1 LNRLYFALA
10 QNIIIN
16 DQNERHQSVSTSLKG
31 FYYAGH
37 FVFDLEILANNSKEK
52 KKSDLG
58 MEEYSLS

>member
-1 LNRLYFALA
+1 LNRLYGA

-16 DQNERHQSVSTSLKG
+16 YQNERHQSVSTSLKG

-52 KKSDLG
+52 KKSDFG